1 MKKPISSTDQKSTQ
15 TPFHLPIPEILCQ
28 TSRMRRLTAT
38 TCLTIAVLLGSAG
51 MSWSADFQKGQ
62 TAYQN
67 GDFATALREWKP
79 LAEQGY
85 ARAQYLLGL
94 MYVTGRGV
102 PLNHKTAVK
111 WYRLSA
117 EQGNVYSQFNLGFM
131 YDNGQGVPMDY
142 KTAVKWYRL
151 AAAQGYAPA
160 QKNLEYSKMK

>member
-1 MKKPISSTDQKSTQ
+1 
-15 TPFHLPIPEILCQ
+15 
-28 TSRMRRLTAT
+28 MRNLTAT
-38 TCLTIAVLLGSAG
+38 ICVTLAVLLGSAG
-51 MSWSADFQKGQ
+51 MSRGDDFQKGQ

-79 LAEQGY
+79 LAEQRY

-111 WYRLSA
+111 WYRL
-117 EQGNVYSQFNLGFM
+117 
-131 YDNGQGVPMDY
+131 
-142 KTAVKWYRL
+142 

-160 QKNLEYSKMK
+160 QKNLEYFTKEMNP